1 MIFFFLSQILLTGK
15 AGKVTAA
22 GVVSGMETGMEQ
34 LCCVSEDLKT
44 INECSVSILLCCH
57 GSPAFSR
64 GSFREQLGLGKSS
77 GGNEPPL
84 LKLLSQC
91 LISSRTSSAGLFM
104 GRSAASDTNCT
115 FQGFKQWDCTV
126 GLVFYL
132 LSNSIEQTVLGNMSR

>member
-91 LISSRTSSAGLFM
+91 LISPEHRVRGCSWEGVQHLTQTARFRGSNNGIAQLDSSFTCFLI
-104 GRSAASDTNCT
+104 
-115 FQGFKQWDCTV
+115 V
-126 GLVFYL
+126 
-132 LSNSIEQTVLGNMSR
+132 LSKLY